1 MNVTYE
7 YYMNSFGG
15 SLIPENC
22 WNFTEIKMSAR
33 LNRYTFDRMNEGDWP
48 EKAKA
53 ALCEMCDCAYKY
65 EERDGKTSENND
77 GYSVSYDIGKSL
89 DAMLYEIAEIYLIN
103 TGLMSLAVD
112 DDDNECND
120 YDL

>member
-22 WNFTEIKMSAR
+22 WNSTEIKMSAR
-33 LNRYTFDRMNEGDWP
+33 LNRYTFDRMKEGDWP

-112 DDDNECND
+112 DDDNECNNNN
-120 YDL
+120 L